1 MTNAELA
8 RTIVDLLG
16 GKENVVKAAH
26 CMTRLRVT
34 CRDKGQVHENEIKKT
49 EGVLGFV
56 AEGNNYQIVL
66 GPGKVK
72 KVTDICI
79 EELGLPRNAGDS
91 GWEANKEQIK
101 SRQKQS
107 KVKDFMKLISEIFVP
122 MIPAIIAAGLFNG
135 FGSLLSQ
142 LLADGVVSGN
152 FFVMLQLILSLL
164 GSAFLGYFA
173 IYTGIRAAEVFGA
186 TPAFGGILGGISIGA
201 NIVEISKML
210 GLYNE
215 EVPLESVLTTGKGG
229 IIGVIFGV
237 WILSIIE
244 KNIRKKV
251 PDVLDL
257 IVTPFTS
264 LLLSGIVFI
273 FLIMPAA
280 GFVSDG
286 LVTVLTVIINSV
298 NPVIRVISGF
308 LLAALFLPMVLLGL
322 HHGLIPIYAVQLEQ
336 MGGVSLFPV
345 LAMGGAG
352 QVGAAIA
359 IYLVAKKV
367 GNNRMKGIITGAL
380 PAGFLGVGEPLIY
393 GVTLPMGKPFITAGI
408 GAGLGGAYVMLTQ
421 VMANAWG
428 PSGLVAIPLMQ
439 GTSGMLNFLIGLVI
453 AYAGGFVVTKIFI
466 KDKDVS
472 EEDEAIGEDGAVEV
486 AGAAGNFTLYAPV
499 DGICIPLDEVN
510 DNVFSSRLMGD
521 GVAFRFQGSQVCA
534 PCDGKVCMIAETKH
548 AFGMILDGGVE
559 LLIHIG
565 MDTVNLKG
573 EGFRV
578 LVEENQHV
586 RKGTPVI
593 ELDRE
598 FLERKGI
605 DLTTPMIVT
614 NGEGME
620 LETFAG
626 REVEKGITET
636 VHCRN

>member
-1 MTNAELA
+1 MTNTELA

-34 CRDKGQVHENEIKKT
+34 CRDGGRVKESEIKKT
-49 EGVLGFV
+49 EGVLGVV

-79 EELGLPRNAGDS
+79 EELGLPKNTGDD

-135 FGSLLSQ
+135 FSSLLSQ
-142 LLADGVVSGN
+142 LIADGMVSGN

-201 NIVEISKML
+201 NIVEISKMM

-237 WILSIIE
+237 WILSLIE
-244 KNIRKKV
+244 KNIRKRV

-286 LVTVLTVIINSV
+286 LVAVLSVIINSA
-298 NPVIRVISGF
+298 NPVIRVVSGF

-359 IYLVAKKV
+359 IYLMAKKV

-393 GVTLPMGKPFITAGI
+393 GVTLPMGKPFVTAGI
-408 GAGLGGAYVMLTQ
+408 GAGFGGAYAMLTQ

-439 GTSGMLNFLIGLVI
+439 GGAGMLNYLIGLVI
-453 AYAGGFVVTKIFI
+453 AYVGGFVVTKIFI
-466 KDKDVS
+466 KEKDV
-472 EEDEAIGEDGAVEV
+472 
-486 AGAAGNFTLYAPV
+486 
-499 DGICIPLDEVN
+499 
-510 DNVFSSRLMGD
+510 
-521 GVAFRFQGSQVCA
+521 
-534 PCDGKVCMIAETKH
+534 
-548 AFGMILDGGVE
+548 
-559 LLIHIG
+559 
-565 MDTVNLKG
+565 
-573 EGFRV
+573 
-578 LVEENQHV
+578 
-586 RKGTPVI
+586 
-593 ELDRE
+593 
-598 FLERKGI
+598 
-605 DLTTPMIVT
+605 
-614 NGEGME
+614 ME
-620 LETFAG
+620 
-626 REVEKGITET
+626 
-636 VHCRN
+636 